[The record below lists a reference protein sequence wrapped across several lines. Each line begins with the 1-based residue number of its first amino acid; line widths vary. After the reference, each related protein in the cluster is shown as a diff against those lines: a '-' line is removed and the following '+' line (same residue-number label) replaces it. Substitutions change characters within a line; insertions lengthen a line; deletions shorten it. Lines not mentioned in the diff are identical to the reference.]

1 MRTPPCP
8 SSSRVVER
16 GTYGAVCLSA
26 KSNVKDSKTGVFKA
40 VHLTNEELRHV
51 MMPATGAHSVPYIYA
66 HFKWKHCDEA
76 GFEFPKVE

>member
-1 MRTPPCP
+1 
-8 SSSRVVER
+8 
-16 GTYGAVCLSA
+16 
-26 KSNVKDSKTGVFKA
+26 VFKA